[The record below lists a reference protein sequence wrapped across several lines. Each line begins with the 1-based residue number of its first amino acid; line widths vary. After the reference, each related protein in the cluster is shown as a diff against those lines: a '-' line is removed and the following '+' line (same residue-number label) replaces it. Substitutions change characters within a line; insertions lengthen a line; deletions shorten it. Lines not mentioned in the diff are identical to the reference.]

1 MRISFLLSSKEG
13 IALAKAEID
22 FIVEN
27 EAPTQK
33 NTIEALDFSG
43 YTDRLSSIF
52 FNLNSAETNDE
63 IQKSL
68 RRFLHYYL
76 ISVTIFD

>member
-22 FIVEN
+22 SIVEN
-27 EAPTQK
+27 ERHPLSK

-43 YTDRLSSIF
+43 YTRPAF
-52 FNLNSAETNDE
+52 
-63 IQKSL
+63 
-68 RRFLHYYL
+68 
-76 ISVTIFD
+76 